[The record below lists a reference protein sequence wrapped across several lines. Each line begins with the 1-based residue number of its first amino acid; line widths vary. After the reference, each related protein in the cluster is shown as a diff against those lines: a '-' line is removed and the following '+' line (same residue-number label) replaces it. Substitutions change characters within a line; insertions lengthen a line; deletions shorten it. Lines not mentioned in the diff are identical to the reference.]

1 VTELETALGMLGQVW
16 SAVIGWSDWLLR
28 LEMPVWLYEYLD
40 AIFIA
45 VMVVSF
51 GIWSV
56 ELFWFTRKVRKVDM
70 SLVDRLDPDKSTWPY
85 IVLFYPVLH
94 ELQKTMDTTFASLAE
109 MDYPVDRFKVIA
121 IPNLD
126 DTKTL
131 ASIRRLQCKYPFVE
145 LIGVPKTSHPSWA
158 RVWQAWD
165 RCPHV
170 YWWHRGKRERNRD
183 LPPKKTRQ
191 LIYALYKVVAD
202 LRDKEDLSN
211 VLIDYIDAD
220 SCPPK
225 DHFKAAAIGVAVQ
238 GFDVLQATNVAG
250 NPLNSM
256 AATMNSLDH
265 MAWDGWKYP
274 HQSSGKTPFWVLGKG
289 LFYKASDLVE
299 LGGFNPWL
307 TIEDPEVGMRFYK
320 NGKRLGIIEGALI
333 EEVPNT
339 FRKSVIQRKRWVAGF
354 WQSLT
359 SPLTAMGYTFKEKL
373 LAWLIFAPCLSLQF
387 NALVTLISAW
397 QVYRF
402 MEGTGTLPE
411 WVNYLAS
418 LNLACLVTSLSLL
431 YVNTWTRTRLVL
443 DNFWLRAW
451 YMVRINPVFILVWWL
466 FWTVPLTIGLWMFM
480 LDKGLVW
487 QRTEK
492 LAKHRALVLDRIE
505 RGTLG
510 YVDRPRLT
518 DRTYQAADWRGHHEE

>member
-1 VTELETALGMLGQVW
+1 MENVVSMMDQFQA
-16 SAVIGWSDWLLR
+16 AVVGWCDWVR
-28 LEMPVWLYEYLD
+28 HVQMGIEMPAGVVDVLNG
-40 AIFIA
+40 IFIA
-45 VMVVSF
+45 VMLVSL
-51 GIWSV
+51 GIFAV
-56 ELFWFTRKVRKVDM
+56 DFFWFTRKVRKVDM
-70 SLVDRLDPDKSTWPY
+70 SLAGRLDPDKCRWPY
-85 IVLFYPVLH
+85 IVLFYPVLR
-94 ELQKTMDTTFASLAE
+94 ELEAVMDTTFASLAE
-109 MDYPVDRFKVIA
+109 MDYPAERFKVIA

-126 DTKTL
+126 DTETV
-131 ASIRRLQCKYPFVE
+131 ASIQRLQGKYPFVQ
-145 LIGVPKTSHPSWA
+145 LIAVPKTSDPSWA

-191 LIYALYKVVAD
+191 LIYAMYKVVAG
-202 LRDKEDLSN
+202 LRDKEDLGN

-225 DHFKAAAIGVAVQ
+225 DHFKAAAIGITVQ

-256 AATMNSLDH
+256 AATMNSMDH

-274 HQSSGKTPFWVLGKG
+274 HQSSGQTPFWVLGKG
-289 LFYKASDLVE
+289 LFFKASDLVE

-320 NGKRLGIIEGALI
+320 NGKRLGIIEGAVVD
-333 EEVPNT
+333 EVPDT
-339 FRKSVIQRKRWVAGF
+339 FRQSILQRQRWVAGF

-359 SPLTAMGYTFKEKL
+359 TPLTEMGYSFREKL
-373 LAWLIFAPCLSLQF
+373 LAWLLFTPCLSLQF
-387 NALVTLISAW
+387 SGAAAFISAW
-397 QVYRF
+397 QAYRF
-402 MEGTGTLPE
+402 IAGTGNLPE
-411 WVNYLAS
+411 WVIYVSA
-418 LNLACLVTSLSLL
+418 LNIACLVTSLSLL
-431 YVNTWTRTRLVL
+431 YLNTWKRTRLVL
-443 DNFWLRAW
+443 DSFWRRAW
-451 YMVRINPVFILVWWL
+451 YMVRVNPVFVLLWWL
-466 FWTVPLTIGLWMFM
+466 FWTVPLTIGLWWFLM
-480 LDKGLVW
+480 DKGLVW

-492 LAKHRALVLDRIE
+492 QAKHRGVVLDRIE

-518 DRTYQAADWRGHHEE
+518 DQTYQAAD

>member
-1 VTELETALGMLGQVW
+1 
-16 SAVIGWSDWLLR
+16 
-28 LEMPVWLYEYLD
+28 
-40 AIFIA
+40 
-45 VMVVSF
+45 
-51 GIWSV
+51 
-56 ELFWFTRKVRKVDM
+56 
-70 SLVDRLDPDKSTWPY
+70 
-85 IVLFYPVLH
+85 
-94 ELQKTMDTTFASLAE
+94 
-109 MDYPVDRFKVIA
+109 
-121 IPNLD
+121 
-126 DTKTL
+126 
-131 ASIRRLQCKYPFVE
+131 
-145 LIGVPKTSHPSWA
+145 
-158 RVWQAWD
+158 
-165 RCPHV
+165 
-170 YWWHRGKRERNRD
+170 
-183 LPPKKTRQ
+183 
-191 LIYALYKVVAD
+191 
-202 LRDKEDLSN
+202 
-211 VLIDYIDAD
+211 
-220 SCPPK
+220 
-225 DHFKAAAIGVAVQ
+225 
-238 GFDVLQATNVAG
+238 
-250 NPLNSM
+250 
-256 AATMNSLDH
+256 
-265 MAWDGWKYP
+265 
-274 HQSSGKTPFWVLGKG
+274 
-289 LFYKASDLVE
+289 
-299 LGGFNPWL
+299 
-307 TIEDPEVGMRFYK
+307 MRFYK

-451 YMVRINPVFILVWWL
+451 YMVRINPVFILLWWL

>member
-1 VTELETALGMLGQVW
+1 MESALSKLDQFLVAATSW
-16 SAVIGWSDWLLR
+16 ADWAR
-28 LEMPVWLYEYLD
+28 QLEMPAGMVDGLN
-40 AIFIA
+40 AMFIA
-45 VMVVSF
+45 VMLFSL
-51 GIWSV
+51 GSWLL
-56 ELFWFTRKVRKVDM
+56 EAFWFTRKVRKVDM
-70 SLVDRLDPDKSTWPY
+70 SLAGRLDPDQGKWPY
-85 IVLFYPVLH
+85 IVLFYPVLN
-94 ELQKTMDTTFASLAE
+94 ELEETMDTTFASLAE
-109 MDYPVDRFKVIA
+109 MDYPADRFKVIA

-126 DTKTL
+126 DTNTL
-131 ASIRRLQCKYPFVE
+131 ASLRRLQGKYPFVE
-145 LIGVPKTSHPSWA
+145 LIGVPKTNDPSWA

-170 YWWHRGKRERNRD
+170 YWWHGGKRQRNRD

-202 LRDKEDLSN
+202 LRDKENLGN

-225 DHFKAAAIGVAVQ
+225 DHFKAAAIGITVQ

-256 AATMNSLDH
+256 AATMNALDH
-265 MAWDGWKYP
+265 MAWDGLKYR
-274 HQSSGKTPFWVLGKG
+274 HLSSGKTPFWVLGKG
-289 LFYKASDLVE
+289 LFFKASDLVE
-299 LGGFNPWL
+299 LGGFNPWI

-333 EEVPNT
+333 EEVPDT
-339 FRKSVIQRKRWVAGF
+339 FAKSVIQRKRWVAGF

-373 LAWLIFAPCLSLQF
+373 LAWLIFAPCLSMQF
-387 NALVTLISAW
+387 NAVTASVSAW
-397 QVYRF
+397 QAYRF
-402 MEGTGTLPE
+402 FDGTGTLPE
-411 WVNYLAS
+411 WVSWLAVFNLVCLVAS
-418 LNLACLVTSLSLL
+418 LGQL
-431 YVNTWTRTRLVL
+431 YVSTWKRTRLVL
-443 DNFWLRAW
+443 DSFWRRAW
-451 YMVRINPVFILVWWL
+451 YMVRINPLFILLWWL

-480 LDKGLVW
+480 MDKGLVW

-492 LAKHRALVLDRIE
+492 LARHRGLVLDRIE

-518 DRTYQAADWRGHHEE
+518 DQTYQPVDQAAD